1 MQQFGDFFINNFL
14 FSHYFAVL
22 KFLHDRLCFVLFF
35 LSEDPYCRVEIGE
48 PSSEGT
54 SCVGVDDF

>member
-1 MQQFGDFFINNFL
+1 MIFFFYLIFL
-14 FSHYFAVL
+14 FSHYFVVLL
-22 KFLHDRLCFVLFF
+22 KFIHDRMWGV